1 MPQPPEITLETTVE
15 ELVLR
20 YPETVAVF
28 FKHGIPAISCGTP
41 IWGTIGENAKKYGV
55 KDPEKLLAD
64 LRAKVQ
70 QAQPLTLKIQ
80 PTKPEE

>member
-1 MPQPPEITLETTVE
+1 MSKEPEITLETTVE

-41 IWGTIGENAKKYGV
+41 IWGTIGENARKYGV
-55 KDPEKLLAD
+55 KDPERLLQD
-64 LRAKVQ
+64 LREKVR

-80 PTKPEE
+80 PKPPKE

>member
-1 MPQPPEITLETTVE
+1 MADIPEITLDTPVE

-41 IWGTIGENAKKYGV
+41 IWGTIGENARKYGV

-70 QAQPLTLKIQ
+70 QARPLTLKIQ
-80 PTKPEE
+80 PTQAEE